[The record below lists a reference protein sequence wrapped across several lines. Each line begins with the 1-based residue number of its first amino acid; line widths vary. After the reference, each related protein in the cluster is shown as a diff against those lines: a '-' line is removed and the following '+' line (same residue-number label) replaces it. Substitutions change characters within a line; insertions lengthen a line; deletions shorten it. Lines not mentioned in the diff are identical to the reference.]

1 MQPNTEKLP
10 VLLKSLKLSQT
21 GKLWKDKEIEAKEK
35 GWSHSSYL
43 TALCEEEVADRYH
56 KRVQRYIRESHL
68 PPAKTISSFNFLTA
82 ETINKLQI
90 EDFASH
96 TDWINQ
102 SKNLLFFGASGVGK
116 THLAAAIGYSL
127 IEKDVRVKFVTA
139 MEIVQVLQKA
149 KQDLGLIDAL
159 SKLDKFQLLIID
171 DIGYVK
177 KSERETQV
185 LFELIAHRYESGSLI
200 ITANQPFSEWDSIFS
215 DSMMTVAAIDRIVHH
230 ATIIQCNDES
240 FRKRCASENNLWQPE
255 KQITTA

>member
-10 VLLKSLKLSQT
+10 ILLKLLKLSQT
-21 GKLWKDKEIEAKEK
+21 AKLWKDKESEAVDK
-35 GWSHSSYL
+35 GWSYSLYL
-43 TALCEEEVADRYH
+43 KALCEEEAADRYH
-56 KRVQRYIRESHL
+56 KRTQRYIRESHL
-68 PPAKTISSFNFLTA
+68 PPAKTLSSFNFLAA
-82 ETINKLQI
+82 ETIKKSQI
-90 EDFASH
+90 EDFSSQ

-139 MEIVQVLQKA
+139 MEIVQSLQKA
-149 KQDLGLIDAL
+149 QKELGLIEAL
-159 SKLDKFQLLIID
+159 SKLDKFRLLIID

-177 KSERETQV
+177 KSEQETQV

-200 ITANQPFSEWDSIFS
+200 ITANQPFSERDSIFS
-215 DSMMTVAAIDRIVHH
+215 DSMMTVAAIDRVAHH

-240 FRKRCASENNLWQPE
+240 FRKKCASENNDQQ
-255 KQITTA
+255 KIKRKTTA

>member
-1 MQPNTEKLP
+1 MQPNTDKLP

-21 GKLWKDKEIEAKEK
+21 GKLWKDKGVEAKEK

-43 TALCEEEVADRYH
+43 TILCEEEVADRYH

-68 PPAKTISSFNFLTA
+68 PPSKTLSSFNFLAA

-90 EDFASH
+90 EDFATD

-139 MEIVQVLQKA
+139 MEIVQTLQKA
-149 KQDLGLIDAL
+149 KQDLVLIDAL

-177 KSERETQV
+177 KSDRETQV

-215 DSMMTVAAIDRIVHH
+215 DRLMTVAAIDRIVHH

-240 FRKRCASENNLWQPE
+240 FRKKCASENHLHQFD
-255 KQITTA
+255 KQTTTA